1 MSHYLSSHWVDVL
14 WVVKSW
20 NKISSVQPRWQI
32 MVLIIPYRSRPLKW
46 SWGHVRAAVVIIW
59 LTVVCPCVAIAAPLA
74 GATSTRPPCLRV
86 WWVAR
91 GAAQWLEV
99 IFIFD
104 FRLYFRTLLLSR
116 PFAPTAQKISSIQD
130 KRTLR
135 RIITMWPQPQE
146 VDPHRPPPPWPPQP
160 PIHSR

>member
-1 MSHYLSSHWVDVL
+1 MPLNCVYKYWLMPRQPSIISKFLIIFLPIESMFCEL
-14 WVVKSW
+14 WNHEISL
-20 NKISSVQPRWQI
+20 NSISSVQPTWQI

-104 FRLYFRTLLLSR
+104 FDYISGLSCCLVHLLLRLRKYRQFRTSG
-116 PFAPTAQKISSIQD
+116 
-130 KRTLR
+130 LR
-135 RIITMWPQPQE
+135 K
-146 VDPHRPPPPWPPQP
+146 
-160 PIHSR
+160 